1 MNGRNNYL
9 VVGIFVTSGIVLL
22 VALSL
27 MFAGGNST
35 EPSQRYTVFFHRD
48 ISGLTLGAPV
58 RYLGVGVGQVVDM
71 RLMTNNGSSVRVDLE
86 VLQSTPINS
95 ATYASLA
102 FQGVTGVA
110 FISLAAD
117 DVEQPMALDAGDFE
131 YPVIPARDV
140 GLAALLSD
148 GPEITHKITLLLDR
162 ANRILGE
169 ENQAAITRSLA
180 NIENLSE
187 SLVEDGPEITHKI
200 TLLLDRANRIL
211 SEENQAVITRSLA
224 NIENLT
230 GSLAGQENTIAALPA
245 QLHSILEQVERT
257 VGQLQSTLDQAEPDL
272 LATLATLNKTST
284 NLANISARMDGWVT
298 DHDRDV
304 DQFISGGLAQVPAL
318 ITDTKN
324 TIRELE
330 KLLAELRNNPSQLVY
345 KPQSEPVVVEP

>member
-9 VVGIFVTSGIVLL
+9 IVGIFVTSGIVLL

-35 EPSQRYTVFFHRD
+35 GPSQRYTVFFHRD

-169 ENQAAITRSLA
+169 ENQAVITRSLA

-187 SLVEDGPEITHKI
+187 SLADGPEITQKI

-211 SEENQAVITRSLA
+211 DEKNQAAITRSLA
-224 NIENLT
+224 NIENLS
-230 GSLAGQENTIAALPA
+230 GSLADQENTIAALPE
-245 QLHSILEQVERT
+245 QLHKILEQAEKSIS
-257 VGQLQSTLDQAEPDL
+257 QLQSTLDQAEPDL
-272 LATLATLNKTST
+272 LDTMVMINKTAT

-298 DHDRDV
+298 GYDRDV
-304 DQFISGGLAQVPAL
+304 DQFIRGGLAQVPAL

-345 KPQSEPVVVEP
+345 KPQSEPVMVEP

>member
-27 MFAGGNST
+27 MFAGGSST

-180 NIENLSE
+180 NIENL
-187 SLVEDGPEITHKI
+187 
-200 TLLLDRANRIL
+200 
-211 SEENQAVITRSLA
+211 
-224 NIENLT
+224 T

>member
-27 MFAGGNST
+27 MFAGGSST

-117 DVEQPMALDAGDFE
+117 DVEQPMAIDAGDFE

-162 ANRILGE
+162 ANRILDE
-169 ENQAAITRSLA
+169 KNQAAITRSLA
-180 NIENLSE
+180 NIENLS
-187 SLVEDGPEITHKI
+187 
-200 TLLLDRANRIL
+200 
-211 SEENQAVITRSLA
+211 
-224 NIENLT
+224 
-230 GSLAGQENTIAALPA
+230 GSLADQENTIAALPE
-245 QLHSILEQVERT
+245 QLHKILEQVEKT
-257 VGQLQSTLDQAEPDL
+257 ISQLQTTLDQAEPDL
-272 LATLATLNKTST
+272 LATMVMINKTST

-298 DHDRDV
+298 GHDRDV

>member
-1 MNGRNNYL
+1 MNGRNSYL
-9 VVGIFVTSGIVLL
+9 VVGIFVTSGVVLL

-27 MFAGGNST
+27 MFAGGSST
-35 EPSQRYTVFFHRD
+35 EPSERYTVFFHRD

-71 RLMTNNGSSVRVDLE
+71 RLMTNTGSSVRVDLE

-102 FQGVTGVA
+102 FQGVTGIA

-131 YPVIPARDV
+131 YPIIPARDV

-162 ANRILGE
+162 ANRILDDK
-169 ENQAAITRSLA
+169 NQAAISRSLA
-180 NIENLSE
+180 NIENLS
-187 SLVEDGPEITHKI
+187 
-200 TLLLDRANRIL
+200 
-211 SEENQAVITRSLA
+211 
-224 NIENLT
+224 
-230 GSLAGQENTIAALPA
+230 GSLADQENTIAALPE
-245 QLHSILEQVERT
+245 QLHKILEQVEKSIS
-257 VGQLQSTLDQAEPDL
+257 QLQSTLDQVEPDL
-272 LATLATLNKTST
+272 LDTMVMINKTST
-284 NLANISARMDGWVT
+284 NLANISARMDGWVAG
-298 DHDRDV
+298 HDRDV

-345 KPQSEPVVVEP
+345 KPQTEPVVVEP

>member
-27 MFAGGNST
+27 MFAGGSST

-58 RYLGVGVGQVVDM
+58 RYLGVGVGQVIDM
-71 RLMTNNGSSVRVDLE
+71 RLMTNNGSSVRVDLK

-131 YPVIPARDV
+131 YPIIPARDV

-187 SLVEDGPEITHKI
+187 SLADGPEITQKI

-211 SEENQAVITRSLA
+211 DDKNQAAISRSLA
-224 NIENLT
+224 NIENLS
-230 GSLAGQENTIAALPA
+230 GSLAAQENTIAALPE
-245 QLHSILEQVERT
+245 QLHKILEQIEKT
-257 VGQLQSTLDQAEPDL
+257 IGQLQTTLDQVEPDL
-272 LATLATLNKTST
+272 LATMVMINKTST
-284 NLANISARMDGWVT
+284 NLANISARMDGWVAG
-298 DHDRDV
+298 HDRDV

-345 KPQSEPVVVEP
+345 KPQTEPVVVEP